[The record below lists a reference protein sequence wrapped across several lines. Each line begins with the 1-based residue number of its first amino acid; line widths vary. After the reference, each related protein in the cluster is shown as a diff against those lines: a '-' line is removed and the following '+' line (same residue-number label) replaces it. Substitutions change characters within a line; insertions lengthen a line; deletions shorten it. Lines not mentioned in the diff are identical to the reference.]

1 MDKTSIKDLLVSNFP
16 DLPQSNWETL
26 NEYLYDLLNER
37 LSMDLSTEYL
47 QFPPADPHTYLVIK
61 GTVTLMYSF
70 PIKVIIKAET
80 YPHEPAMIFLDMPL
94 SYSVVQ
100 SKKYLGQYNQ
110 IQLNSSLFTDL
121 VSLVNDCE
129 AILSKDPPLET

>member
-1 MDKTSIKDLLVSNFP
+1 MLKISIKDLLVSNFP
-16 DLPQSNWETL
+16 DLPQSNWEIL
-26 NEYLYDLLNER
+26 NDYLYDLLNER

-47 QFPPADPHTYLVIK
+47 QVPPADPHTYLVIK
-61 GTVTLMYSF
+61 GTVTLKYSF

-110 IQLNSSLFTDL
+110 I
-121 VSLVNDCE
+121 
-129 AILSKDPPLET
+129 